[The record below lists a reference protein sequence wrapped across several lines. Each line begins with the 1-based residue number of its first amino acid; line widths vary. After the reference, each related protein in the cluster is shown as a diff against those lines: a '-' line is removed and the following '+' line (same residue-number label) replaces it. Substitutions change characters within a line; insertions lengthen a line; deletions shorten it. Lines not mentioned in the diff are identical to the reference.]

1 MTLKSTLET
10 ASNIKYDIYLD
21 KLNEDTVRQ
30 ISLDQKEPEWMLQHR
45 LKCLKIYNELP
56 MPKY

>member
-10 ASNIKYDIYLD
+10 ASNIKYNIYLE

-30 ISLDQKEPEWMLQHR
+30 ISLDQKEPERMLQHR

>member
-1 MTLKSTLET
+1 MDLKSTLET

-21 KLNEDTVRQ
+21 KLNEDTIRQ
-30 ISLDQKEPEWMLQHR
+30 ISLDQKEPERMLEHR